1 MRNENRYQVIC
12 EMLQAYDNATG
23 NRGADH
29 VIKNPHEW
37 LNNHYQPFYAN
48 AAVLIIEAREA
59 MDTKTGG
66 DKTIIAALKRMIKNV
81 PDHMIGSMGGIFET
95 IDAAGSTKYT
105 LCDGHRI
112 LRLDQDVTSLPHVEK
127 EKAFSSDSINKMMDD
142 SRMNKTGEAL
152 NLPTAAELKAFVA
165 EQKAKHG
172 SKNNIPY
179 CIDGYIYVNPQYL
192 LDFVQALPDCKAYKP
207 ANNKSPI
214 YFIAD
219 NGDGLLLPVNPA
231 AYQATKAA

>member
-1 MRNENRYQVIC
+1 MKHENRYQVIC

-37 LNNHYQPFYAN
+37 LNCQWQPFYAN
-48 AAVLIIEAREA
+48 AAALIIEAREA
-59 MDTKTGG
+59 MNTKTTGAG
-66 DKTIIAALKRMIKNV
+66 YLAALKRIVKNV
-81 PDHMIGSMGGIFET
+81 PDHMRNSMGGIFET
-95 IDAAGSTKYT
+95 IDAAGTTKYT

-127 EKAFSSDSINKMMDD
+127 EKAFSSDSINKMMND
-142 SRMNKTGEAL
+142 SKLNKTGEAL
-152 NLPTAAELKAFVA
+152 NLPTAAEIKAFMA

-172 SKNNIPY
+172 NKNNIPI

-207 ANNKSPI
+207 ENNRSPI
-214 YFIAD
+214 YFAAD
-219 NGDGLLLPVNPA
+219 NGDGILLPVNPA
-231 AYQATKAA
+231 VYQTTKAA

>member
-1 MRNENRYQVIC
+1 MKHENRYQVIC

-37 LNNHYQPFYAN
+37 LNCQWQPFYAN
-48 AAVLIIEAREA
+48 AAALIIEAREA
-59 MDTKTGG
+59 MNTKTTGAG
-66 DKTIIAALKRMIKNV
+66 YLAALKRIVKNV
-81 PDHMIGSMGGIFET
+81 PDHMCNSMGGIFET
-95 IDAAGSTKYT
+95 IDAAGTTKYT

-127 EKAFSSDSINKMMDD
+127 EKAFSSDSINKMMND
-142 SRMNKTGEAL
+142 SKLNKTGEAL
-152 NLPTAAELKAFVA
+152 NLPTVAEIKAFIA

-172 SKNNIPY
+172 SKNNIPI

-207 ANNKSPI
+207 ENNRSPI
-214 YFIAD
+214 YFAAD
-219 NGDGLLLPVNPA
+219 NGDGILLPVNPA
-231 AYQATKAA
+231 AYQTTKAA